1 MKSKYSKA
9 VCLFGL
15 CVSVCVLQ
23 GLVWEYVPNS
33 GEKLGALA
41 MLLLFGVASLGLGL
55 LCGED
60 EK

>member
-1 MKSKYSKA
+1 MKNKYHKA

-23 GLVWEYVPNS
+23 GLVWEYLPNS
-33 GEKLGALA
+33 VEKLGALA
-41 MLLLFGVASLGLGL
+41 MLLLLGVASLGIGILY
-55 LCGED
+55 GED